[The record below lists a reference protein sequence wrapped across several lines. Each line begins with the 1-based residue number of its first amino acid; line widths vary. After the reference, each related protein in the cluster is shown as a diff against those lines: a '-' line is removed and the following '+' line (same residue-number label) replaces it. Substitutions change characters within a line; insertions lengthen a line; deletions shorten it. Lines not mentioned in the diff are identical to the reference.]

1 MHKKHIIKCLY
12 RSQAYVYVCPFQ
24 NHFRERGFKNHLMH
38 TERKHFY
45 TGIICYEYVRIEF
58 KLNMCINFFLSFIN
72 ILHLKSVN
80 YKRYNIEVEI
90 ARYKT
95 DEL

>member
-1 MHKKHIIKCLY
+1 MFARFKII
-12 RSQAYVYVCPFQ
+12 FG
-24 NHFRERGFKNHLMH
+24 RGGLKNHLMH

-58 KLNMCINFFLSFIN
+58 KFNMCINFFLSFIN

-95 DEL
+95 DGL